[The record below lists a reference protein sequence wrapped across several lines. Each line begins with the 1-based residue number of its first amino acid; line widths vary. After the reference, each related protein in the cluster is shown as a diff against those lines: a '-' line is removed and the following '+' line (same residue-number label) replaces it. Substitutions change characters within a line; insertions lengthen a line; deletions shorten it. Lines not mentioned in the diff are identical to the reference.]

1 MIQLAIH
8 EAINGR
14 DLDYA
19 IARATMEEM
28 MDGTATDIEMAILLT
43 ALRMKGE
50 TITEITACAE
60 VMREK
65 GAHIEPKGAVMDIVG
80 TGGDEVG
87 SFNISTT
94 SAFVAAAGG
103 VPVAKHGNRSVSSKS
118 GAADVLE
125 ELGVVLNLT
134 PEQNEKVLSETG
146 ICFLFAQGYHKSM
159 KNVAPVRKG
168 MGERTIFNV
177 LGPLSN
183 PARATMQLLGV
194 YDESLVMPMAQ
205 VLSNLGVTR
214 GMVVCG
220 GGMDEAS
227 LIGTNKV
234 CEIRDGKLT
243 PYELDPEKHGLML
256 CTVDDLRGGS
266 PKANAQ
272 ITRDI
277 LSGREQGAKRE
288 EILLNAGIALYLGL
302 DGLSLADG
310 IKKAAEL
317 IDSARERVTADKAI
331 IPLAEMKAQAE
342 ALPKGDFR
350 FEKALAG
357 KECAFICEVK
367 KASPS
372 KGVIDPVFDFEA
384 IAQSYEQAGAD
395 CVSCLT
401 EPKWFLGS
409 DEIFRKVRK
418 IVTKPM
424 IRKDFT
430 VDEYQIYQA
439 KVLGA
444 DAVLLI
450 CTLLDTEMIKRY
462 LAICDSLGLSALVET
477 HDAAEMQSAVR
488 AGARLIGVN
497 NRNLKDF
504 TVDLG
509 NAARLRQG
517 APDGTIF
524 VAESGVSLPEDAAAL
539 RKNGADAI
547 LVGEYLMRA
556 ENKKQALDALREAAK

>member
-14 DLDYA
+14 DLDYT

-28 MDGTATDIEMAILLT
+28 MDGTATDIEMATLLT

-94 SAFVAAAGG
+94 AAFVAAAGG

-125 ELGVVLNLT
+125 ELGVVLSLS
-134 PEQNEKVLSETG
+134 PEQNERVLAETG

-205 VLSNLGVTR
+205 VLSNLGVT
-214 GMVVCG
+214 
-220 GGMDEAS
+220 
-227 LIGTNKV
+227 
-234 CEIRDGKLT
+234 LT
-243 PYELDPEKHGLML
+243 PYELDPTEYGLSL

-277 LSGREQGAKRE
+277 LSGKEQGAKRE

-302 DGLSLADG
+302 DGLTLADG

-317 IDSARERVTADKAI
+317 IDSGA
-331 IPLAEMKAQAE
+331 
-342 ALPKGDFR
+342 
-350 FEKALAG
+350 ALA
-357 KECAFICEVK
+357 K
-367 KASPS
+367 
-372 KGVIDPVFDFEA
+372 
-384 IAQSYEQAGAD
+384 
-395 CVSCLT
+395 
-401 EPKWFLGS
+401 
-409 DEIFRKVRK
+409 
-418 IVTKPM
+418 
-424 IRKDFT
+424 
-430 VDEYQIYQA
+430 
-439 KVLGA
+439 
-444 DAVLLI
+444 
-450 CTLLDTEMIKRY
+450 LDR
-462 LAICDSLGLSALVET
+462 
-477 HDAAEMQSAVR
+477 
-488 AGARLIGVN
+488 
-497 NRNLKDF
+497 F
-504 TVDLG
+504 
-509 NAARLRQG
+509 
-517 APDGTIF
+517 
-524 VAESGVSLPEDAAAL
+524 AAATQ
-539 RKNGADAI
+539 
-547 LVGEYLMRA
+547 ET
-556 ENKKQALDALREAAK
+556 AKA